1 MKNRYLQV
9 FKNDIIRKYQNKNPF
24 IKLNDVVYECIK
36 EAINNVLIKPGERIN
51 VSEISKALN
60 VSITPVRNAIQKLA
74 EEGLIENRG
83 VKGGYYVFDVNEK
96 EITDYFDLRKC
107 HEGFAAFLC
116 AQRLAIVN
124 IDRLNELAM
133 EHKKLWLACADGD
146 DSQDNL
152 SRRTRVDS
160 EFHELMVKFSDNEQ
174 LYREYS
180 REKKNYDYAMQRSL
194 EYWEIDKGLYGKRL
208 ISEDHLIIVRNISTG
223 IPEFARKAAENH
235 VQFEKT
241 QCLLHRNRQC
251 GTGYR
256 E

>member
-96 EITDYFDLRKC
+96 TAQFS
-107 HEGFAAFLC
+107 LC
-116 AQRLAIVN
+116 RPSV
-124 IDRLNELAM
+124 
-133 EHKKLWLACADGD
+133 
-146 DSQDNL
+146 
-152 SRRTRVDS
+152 
-160 EFHELMVKFSDNEQ
+160 F
-174 LYREYS
+174 
-180 REKKNYDYAMQRSL
+180 
-194 EYWEIDKGLYGKRL
+194 
-208 ISEDHLIIVRNISTG
+208 
-223 IPEFARKAAENH
+223 P
-235 VQFEKT
+235 
-241 QCLLHRNRQC
+241 
-251 GTGYR
+251 
-256 E
+256 